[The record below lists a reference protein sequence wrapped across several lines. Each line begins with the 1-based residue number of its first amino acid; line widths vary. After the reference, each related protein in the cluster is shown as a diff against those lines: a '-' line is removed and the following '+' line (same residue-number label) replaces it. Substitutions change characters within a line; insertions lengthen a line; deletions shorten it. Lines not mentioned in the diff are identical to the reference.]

1 MTEPS
6 KVIHVRNV
14 GQEISENDLLQLFQP
29 FGVITK
35 LVMLRAKNQALLQ
48 MQEIAAAVNAM
59 QFYSNVQPSIR
70 GRSVYVQF
78 SSHQELTTVDQNAQ
92 GRGDE
97 PNRILLV
104 SIHHVL
110 YPITVEVLHQVF
122 SPHGIVEKIV
132 TFQKSAGFQ
141 ALIQYELTQTAISA
155 RNSLQGRNIYDGCC
169 QLDIQFSNLD
179 ELQVSYNNE
188 RSRDFTNPNLPSE
201 PKGKSP
207 QVVSFVSVFSSTR
220 SLPIWVKFKHY
231 HCVTARIWRCWSH
244 VPLASVLNCF
254 LPLFCP
260 VGFPQMGN
268 AAAIAAAFPSGLP
281 PGISGTNDRCTIIV
295 SNVNPD
301 RIDEDKL
308 FNLFS
313 IYGNIVR
320 IKHLRNK
327 PDHALVQMGDGFQA
341 ELAVHFLKGAMLF
354 GQRLEVN
361 YSKYPNIN
369 TGPETRD
376 YSNSKLNRFNR
387 NAAKNYRYCCSPTK
401 MIHVSSL
408 PQDVTEEEIVAH
420 LEEHGPIVNTKLF
433 EMNGKKQA
441 LVLFDNEEQAT
452 EALVCQHATSLGGSI
467 IRISF
472 SQVQS
477 I

>member
-1 MTEPS
+1 MAEPS

-14 GQEISENDLLQLFQP
+14 GHEISENDLLQLFQP

-48 MQEIAAAVNAM
+48 MQDVPSAVNAL
-59 QFYSNVQPSIR
+59 QFYANVQPSIR
-70 GRSVYVQF
+70 GRNVYVQF
-78 SSHQELTTVDQNAQ
+78 SSHQELTTMDQSQ

-104 SIHHVL
+104 TVHHL
-110 YPITVEVLHQVF
+110 MYPITVDVLYQVF
-122 SPHGIVEKIV
+122 SPHGSVEKIV

-141 ALIQYELTQTAISA
+141 ALIQYQTCQSA
-155 RNSLQGRNIYDGCC
+155 VVARSTLQGRNIYDGCC

-179 ELQVSYNNE
+179 ELQVNYNND
-188 RSRDFTNPNLPSE
+188 RSRDFTNPNLPTE
-201 PKGKSP
+201 QKGRTSQKPGYGDAGNMYAAQGSGG
-207 QVVSFVSVFSSTR
+207 R
-220 SLPIWVKFKHY
+220 
-231 HCVTARIWRCWSH
+231 A
-244 VPLASVLNCF
+244 
-254 LPLFCP
+254 
-260 VGFPQMGN
+260 VGFPQMAN
-268 AAAIAAAFPSGLP
+268 SAAIAAAFGGGLP
-281 PGISGTNDRCTIIV
+281 PGITRTNDRCTVLV
-295 SNVNPD
+295 SNLDPD

-320 IKHLRNK
+320 IKLLRNK

-354 GQRLEVN
+354 GKRLEVN
-361 YSKYPNIN
+361 FSKHQNITQGADTHEYVN
-369 TGPETRD
+369 
-376 YSNSKLNRFNR
+376 SNLNRFNR

-401 MIHVSSL
+401 MIHLSTL
-408 PQDVTEEEIVAH
+408 PQEITEEEIVSL
-420 LEEHGPIVNTKLF
+420 LEEHGTIVNSKVF

-441 LVLFDNEEQAT
+441 LVQFESEEQAT
-452 EALVCQHATSLGGSI
+452 EALVCKHASSLSGSV

-472 SQVQS
+472 SQLQN